1 MYTYIC
7 MYMRINKYLYF
18 NVIADIQ
25 ILDVCDLL
33 KEFFPW
39 KHGETLGNEK
49 KIIFYNCT
57 IRKKLRVDEWNE

>member
-33 KEFFPW
+33 KEFFP
-39 KHGETLGNEK
+39 
-49 KIIFYNCT
+49 
-57 IRKKLRVDEWNE
+57 